1 MRALYSATPLCAA
14 AGSRDRVTTMRAA
27 LALGLAALPPPAPA
41 AASAV
46 SIQEALLLAT
56 PAVALVT
63 AEVRGEVTM
72 NCGRGT
78 VTVRPTPFVET
89 GTGWFVDGTGYLIT
103 NAHVVDPVHRMP
115 PWVLHELKKK
125 AIDQACVDPVLRE
138 QGLMRGQN
146 PNLEE
151 SIDRKSTRLNSSH

>member
-27 LALGLAALPPPAPA
+27 LALGLAALTLLAPA
-41 AASAV
+41 VASAV

-89 GTGWFVDGTGYLIT
+89 GTGWFVDGGGYLVT
-103 NAHVVDPVHRMP
+103 NAHGVEPAHRMP

-125 AIDQACVDPVLRE
+125 AIDQACVDPALRE

>member
-1 MRALYSATPLCAA
+1 MRALYSAGRRFVWRPAPVI
-14 AGSRDRVTTMRAA
+14 GSRAMKAA
-27 LALGLAALPPPAPA
+27 LVLGLAALTLLAPA

-78 VTVRPTPFVET
+78 VTVRPTRAARAGRGGRRPRT
-89 GTGWFVDGTGYLIT
+89 SRGGGG
-103 NAHVVDPVHRMP
+103 AGGPQGRP
-115 PWVLHELKKK
+115 PGIP
-125 AIDQACVDPVLRE
+125 ARRSP
-138 QGLMRGQN
+138 
-146 PNLEE
+146 
-151 SIDRKSTRLNSSH
+151 STSTASGRPTPAATSRCCA